1 MTCGFERNTS
11 PTHTEFYYC
20 CALERTSCLSG
31 NTELADDDYLT
42 LQGDFDWL
50 VHRIR
55 IQFSFKWTLI
65 MITHFKINQWRKNR
79 KHVQVIFHPRM
90 KRKRK
95 LQFSYIFP
103 VLYFFCLLVLHY
115 GVDVLHFMKIRY
127 VKKVTFLSYF
137 LNYIINDFLTVIFL
151 MHYAI

>member
-31 NTELADDDYLT
+31 NTDLADDDYLT

-55 IQFSFKWTLI
+55 IKFSVKWTLI
-65 MITHFKINQWRKNR
+65 MITFKLNHWRKKLTKTMSSPTYEKKANCSF
-79 KHVQVIFHPRM
+79 HIF
-90 KRKRK
+90 
-95 LQFSYIFP
+95 
-103 VLYFFCLLVLHY
+103 VL
-115 GVDVLHFMKIRY
+115 
-127 VKKVTFLSYF
+127 FL
-137 LNYIINDFLTVIFL
+137 
-151 MHYAI
+151 